1 MERRIG
7 PDPTLVLI
15 CIPMPR
21 STEKQP
27 NSSLATDLRG
37 LYFALREKAW
47 LLALVTVLG
56 IAVAAFVVRRSQK
69 IYAAT
74 TTIQIE
80 EERQRVVRTDTRG
93 TDELSTEK
101 ELKTIVGNLESPA
114 LMLRL
119 ARHPELA
126 EIPAFRA
133 QIAGIDSESRLQAI
147 VGGKISVKIRVGT
160 RLIDIAVEDENPALA
175 QKISQLVVSEFMRA
189 SSESGAQNSRGAHE
203 FLRQEA
209 DRLKL
214 TLAKSEQALQRY
226 KEQNQAVSLE
236 EKQNIVVERL
246 KDLNTKVTA
255 AKAERL
261 RIEAD
266 RAQLDR
272 LQGESPERLLTLPS
286 IAGAAVVVEVQR
298 KIGEKEAELATLSR
312 RYKPEYPKYLE
323 ATGSLAELKVSLGEA
338 ILKAA
343 SLLGTAFESTKANEE
358 KLAAAL
364 RDQEGSA
371 LELSQMAIPYKSL
384 ERDVQADRTLYDA
397 LVARIK
403 ETDVA
408 QGVSRFAVRV
418 ATPAM
423 LPERPVKPKKAL
435 ILIFGA
441 LGSLALAASGVLAAH
456 VLDSSC
462 KTVDQAERLLGLSS
476 LAAIPRQARSVVA
489 GSVLV
494 KKPQSALAES
504 FRTLRTSLGITG
516 KDAGGHAVL
525 FASAIPGEGKSFC
538 AINCAVAFAQQGLRT
553 LLIDADLRLPTVER
567 IILQTQGAPG
577 LSDLLLGHTHLGKA
591 IHLTGIKNLSVMPAG
606 KRVPNLAELFGRS
619 ELPAFLQCVAG
630 GYDRVVIDSAPVLT
644 VSDTLLL
651 APHADTACLVVLAG
665 VTPGQAVV
673 RAVEKLRES
682 GAKIAGFVLNALP
695 IRNGGYY
702 YHYQAPGYGSDEV
715 YGASAALADEAAVEY
730 ASK

>member
-1 MERRIG
+1 
-7 PDPTLVLI
+7 
-15 CIPMPR
+15 MPR
-21 STEKQP
+21 PTDKQP
-27 NSSLATDLRG
+27 ESSLATDLRG
-37 LYFALREKAW
+37 LYFALREKLW
-47 LLALVTVLG
+47 LLALITVLG
-56 IAVAAFVVRRSQK
+56 IAVAAIVVMRSKK

-80 EERQRVVRTDTRG
+80 EERQRVVRADTRG
-93 TDELSTEK
+93 MDERSTE
-101 ELKTIVGNLESPA
+101 EEMKTIVQNLESSA

-126 EIPAFRA
+126 ENPAFRA
-133 QIAGIDSESRLQAI
+133 QIAGIDSEPRLQAI
-147 VGGKISVKIRVGT
+147 MGGKISVKIRLGT
-160 RLIDIAVEDENPALA
+160 RLIDITVEDENPALA
-175 QKISQLVVSEFMRA
+175 QKISQLVVSEFMSA
-189 SSESGAQNSRGAHE
+189 SWESGAKNSRGAHE
-203 FLRQEA
+203 FLREEA
-209 DRLKL
+209 ERLKQ

-226 KEQNQAVSLE
+226 KEKNQAVSLE

-266 RAQLDR
+266 RAQLEN
-272 LQGESPERLLTLPS
+272 LAGASAERLLTLPS

-312 RYKPEYPKYLE
+312 RYKPEHPKYLE
-323 ATGSLAELKVSLGEA
+323 AAGSLAELKASRGEA

-343 SLLGTAFESTKANEE
+343 SLLTTAFEATKANEE
-358 KLAAAL
+358 KLGTAL
-364 RDQEGSA
+364 RGQEGIA

-384 ERDVQADRTLYDA
+384 ERDVEADRTLYES
-397 LVARIK
+397 LVVRLK

-418 ATPAM
+418 AMPAL
-423 LPERPVKPKKAL
+423 LPERPVKPNKPL
-435 ILIFGA
+435 ILLFGA

-462 KTVDQAERLLGLSS
+462 KTVDQAERLLGLGS
-476 LAAIPRQARSVVA
+476 LAAIPKQARSVVA

-504 FRTLRTSLGITG
+504 FRTLRTSLRITG
-516 KDAGGHAVL
+516 QDAGSHAVL
-525 FASAIPGEGKSFC
+525 FASALPGEGKTFC

-567 IILQTQGAPG
+567 ILLQTEGAPG

-606 KRVPNLAELFGRS
+606 KRVPHLAELFGRS
-619 ELPAFLQCVAG
+619 ELPAFLQGVAV
-630 GYDRVVIDSAPVLT
+630 GYDRVVIDSAPVLA

-651 APHADTACLVVLAG
+651 APHAGTVCLVVRAG
-665 VTPGQAVV
+665 VTPGHAVV

-682 GAKIAGFVLNALP
+682 GARITGFVLNALP
-695 IRNGGYY
+695 TGHGGYY
-702 YHYQAPGYGSDEV
+702 YHYQAPGYGRDEV
-715 YGASAALADEAAVEY
+715 YGASAALADEATAEN
-730 ASK
+730 ARP

>member
-1 MERRIG
+1 
-7 PDPTLVLI
+7 
-15 CIPMPR
+15 MPR
-21 STEKQP
+21 PSDKQP
-27 NSSLATDLRG
+27 ESSLASDLRG
-37 LYFALREKAW
+37 LYFALREKLW
-47 LLALVTVLG
+47 LLAIITAIG
-56 IAVAAFVVRRSQK
+56 IAVAAVVVMRSKK

-80 EERQRVVRTDTRG
+80 EERQRVIRTDTRG
-93 TDELSTEK
+93 MDGRSSEE
-101 ELKTIVGNLESPA
+101 EMKTIVENLESPA

-119 ARHPELA
+119 ARHPELVK
-126 EIPAFRA
+126 IPAFSA
-133 QIAGIDSESRLQAI
+133 EIAGIDSEPRLQAI
-147 VGGKISVKIRVGT
+147 VRGKVSVKIRLGT
-160 RLIDIAVEDENPALA
+160 RLIDITAEDESPVVA
-175 QKISQLVVSEFMRA
+175 QKLSQLVVSEFMSA
-189 SSESGAQNSRGAHE
+189 SWESGAQDSRGAHE

-209 DRLKL
+209 DRLKQ
-214 TLAKSEQALQRY
+214 TLAKSEEALQRY

-261 RIEAD
+261 KIETD
-266 RAQLDR
+266 RAQLEN
-272 LQGESPERLLTLPS
+272 LGEATPERLLMLPS
-286 IAGAAVVVEVQR
+286 IAGAAGVVEVQR
-298 KIGEKEAELATLSR
+298 KITEKEAELATLSR
-312 RYKPEYPKYLE
+312 RYKPEHPKYLE
-323 ATGSLAELKVSLGEA
+323 AAGTLLGLKTDLGEA
-338 ILKAA
+338 VLKAA
-343 SLLGTAFESTKANEE
+343 SLLGSAFEATKANEE
-358 KLAAAL
+358 KLEAAL
-364 RDQEGSA
+364 HGQERIA
-371 LELSQMAIPYKSL
+371 LALSEMAIPYKSL
-384 ERDVQADRTLYDA
+384 ARDVEADRTLYES
-397 LVARIK
+397 LVARLK
-403 ETDVA
+403 ETNVA

-418 ATPAM
+418 ATPAL

-435 ILIFGA
+435 ILLFGA
-441 LGSLALAASGVLAAH
+441 LGSLALASSGVLAAH
-456 VLDSSC
+456 ALDGSF
-462 KTVDQAERLLGLSS
+462 KTVDQAERRLGLVS
-476 LAAIPRQARSVVA
+476 LAAIPKQPRSVVA

-504 FRTLRTSLGITG
+504 FRTLRTSLRITG
-516 KDAGGHAVL
+516 KDAGSHAVL
-525 FASAIPGEGKSFC
+525 FASAIPAEGKSFC

-567 IILQTQGAPG
+567 ILLKTQDEPG

-619 ELPAFLQCVAG
+619 ELPAFLQGVAVG
-630 GYDRVVIDSAPVLT
+630 FDRVVIDSAPVLA

-651 APHADTACLVVLAG
+651 APHAGTVCLVVRART
-665 VTPGQAVV
+665 TPGPAAV

-715 YGASAALADEAAVEY
+715 YGASAALADEAPIEP
-730 ASK
+730 SRK

>member
-1 MERRIG
+1 
-7 PDPTLVLI
+7 
-15 CIPMPR
+15 MPR
-21 STEKQP
+21 PTEKQP
-27 NSSLATDLRG
+27 DSSLASDLRG
-37 LYFALREKAW
+37 LYFALREKVW
-47 LLALVTVLG
+47 LLALITVLG
-56 IAVAAFVVRRSQK
+56 IAAAAFVVLRSKK

-93 TDELSTEK
+93 MDERSTEE
-101 ELKTIVGNLESPA
+101 ELKTIVQNLESPA

-126 EIPAFRA
+126 ENPAFRA
-133 QIAGIDSESRLQAI
+133 QIAGIASEPRLQSI
-147 VGGKISVKIRVGT
+147 IGGKISVKIRLGT
-160 RLIDIAVEDENPALA
+160 RLIDITVEDEDPALA
-175 QKISQLVVSEFMRA
+175 QKISQLVVSEFMSA
-189 SSESGAQNSRGAHE
+189 NWESGARDSRGAQE

-209 DRLKL
+209 ERLKQ
-214 TLAKSEQALQRY
+214 TLAKSEEALQLY
-226 KEQNQAVSLE
+226 KEQHQAVSLD
-236 EKQNIVVERL
+236 EKQNIVLERL

-266 RAQLDR
+266 RAQLEH
-272 LQGESPERLLTLPS
+272 LTGAAPERLLALPS

-312 RYKPEYPKYLE
+312 RYKPEHPKYLE
-323 ATGSLAELKVSLGEA
+323 ATGSLAELKASLGEA
-338 ILKAA
+338 VLKAA
-343 SLLGTAFESTKANEE
+343 GLLTTAFEATKANEE
-358 KLAAAL
+358 KLEAAL
-364 RDQEGSA
+364 RGQEGIA

-384 ERDVQADRTLYDA
+384 ERDVEANRTLYDA
-397 LVARIK
+397 LVARLK

-418 ATPAM
+418 AMPAL

-435 ILIFGA
+435 ILLFGA

-476 LAAIPRQARSVVA
+476 LAAIPKQVRSVVA

-504 FRTLRTSLGITG
+504 FRTLRTSLRITG
-516 KDAGGHAVL
+516 EDAGSRTVL

-567 IILQTQGAPG
+567 ILLQTQDEPG

-619 ELPAFLQCVAG
+619 ELPTFLQSVAVG
-630 GYDRVVIDSAPVLT
+630 FDRVVIDSAPVLA

-651 APHADTACLVVLAG
+651 APYAGTVCLVVRAG
-665 VTPGQAVV
+665 VTPGHAVV

-682 GAKIAGFVLNALP
+682 GARIAGFVLNALP
-695 IRNGGYY
+695 TRNGGYY

-715 YGASAALADEAAVEY
+715 YGASAALADEAAVEP
-730 ASK
+730 ARK

>member
-1 MERRIG
+1 
-7 PDPTLVLI
+7 
-15 CIPMPR
+15 MPR
-21 STEKQP
+21 PTDKQP
-27 NSSLATDLRG
+27 ESSLATDLRG
-37 LYFALREKAW
+37 LYFALREKLW
-47 LLALVTVLG
+47 LLALITVLG
-56 IAVAAFVVRRSQK
+56 IAVAAIVVMRSKK

-80 EERQRVVRTDTRG
+80 EERQRVVRADTRG
-93 TDELSTEK
+93 MDERSTE
-101 ELKTIVGNLESPA
+101 EEMKTIVQNLESSA

-126 EIPAFRA
+126 ENPAFRA
-133 QIAGIDSESRLQAI
+133 QIAGIDSEPRLQAI
-147 VGGKISVKIRVGT
+147 MGGKISVKIRLGT
-160 RLIDIAVEDENPALA
+160 RLIDITVEDENPALA
-175 QKISQLVVSEFMRA
+175 QKISQLVVSEFMSA
-189 SSESGAQNSRGAHE
+189 SWESGAKNSRGAHE
-203 FLRQEA
+203 FLREEA
-209 DRLKL
+209 ERLKQ

-226 KEQNQAVSLE
+226 KEKNQAVSLE

-266 RAQLDR
+266 RAQLEN
-272 LQGESPERLLTLPS
+272 LAGASAERLLTLPS

-312 RYKPEYPKYLE
+312 RYKPEHPKYLE
-323 ATGSLAELKVSLGEA
+323 AAGSLAELKASRGEA

-343 SLLGTAFESTKANEE
+343 SLLTTAFEATKANEE
-358 KLAAAL
+358 KLGTAL
-364 RDQEGSA
+364 RGQEGIA

-384 ERDVQADRTLYDA
+384 ERDVEADRTLYES
-397 LVARIK
+397 LVVRLK

-418 ATPAM
+418 AMPAL
-423 LPERPVKPKKAL
+423 LPERPVKPNKPL
-435 ILIFGA
+435 ILLFGA

-462 KTVDQAERLLGLSS
+462 KTVDQAERLLGLGS
-476 LAAIPRQARSVVA
+476 LAAIPKQARSVVA

-504 FRTLRTSLGITG
+504 FRTLRTSLRITG
-516 KDAGGHAVL
+516 QDAGSHAVL
-525 FASAIPGEGKSFC
+525 FASALPGEGKTFC

-567 IILQTQGAPG
+567 ILLQTEGAPG

-606 KRVPNLAELFGRS
+606 KRVAHLAELFGRS
-619 ELPAFLQCVAG
+619 ELPAFLQGVAV
-630 GYDRVVIDSAPVLT
+630 GYDRVVIDSAPVLA

-651 APHADTACLVVLAG
+651 APHAGTVCLVVRAG
-665 VTPGQAVV
+665 VTPGHAVV

-682 GAKIAGFVLNALP
+682 GARITGFVLNALP
-695 IRNGGYY
+695 TGHGGYY
-702 YHYQAPGYGSDEV
+702 YHYQAPGYGRDEV
-715 YGASAALADEAAVEY
+715 YGASAALADEATAEN
-730 ASK
+730 ARP

>member
-1 MERRIG
+1 
-7 PDPTLVLI
+7 
-15 CIPMPR
+15 MPR
-21 STEKQP
+21 TTEKQP
-27 NSSLATDLRG
+27 DSSLATDLRG

-286 IAGAAVVVEVQR
+286 IAGAAVVVER
-298 KIGEKEAELATLSR
+298 PTTAFTMWGNSMDSSR
-312 RYKPEYPKYLE
+312 
-323 ATGSLAELKVSLGEA
+323 GEA
-338 ILKAA
+338 
-343 SLLGTAFESTKANEE
+343 
-358 KLAAAL
+358 
-364 RDQEGSA
+364 R
-371 LELSQMAIPYKSL
+371 
-384 ERDVQADRTLYDA
+384 
-397 LVARIK
+397 
-403 ETDVA
+403 
-408 QGVSRFAVRV
+408 
-418 ATPAM
+418 
-423 LPERPVKPKKAL
+423 
-435 ILIFGA
+435 
-441 LGSLALAASGVLAAH
+441 
-456 VLDSSC
+456 
-462 KTVDQAERLLGLSS
+462 
-476 LAAIPRQARSVVA
+476 
-489 GSVLV
+489 
-494 KKPQSALAES
+494 
-504 FRTLRTSLGITG
+504 
-516 KDAGGHAVL
+516 GGHCSLSEEA
-525 FASAIPGEGKSFC
+525 AP
-538 AINCAVAFAQQGLRT
+538 
-553 LLIDADLRLPTVER
+553 LLISN
-567 IILQTQGAPG
+567 PG
-577 LSDLLLGHTHLGKA
+577 
-591 IHLTGIKNLSVMPAG
+591 
-606 KRVPNLAELFGRS
+606 
-619 ELPAFLQCVAG
+619 
-630 GYDRVVIDSAPVLT
+630 
-644 VSDTLLL
+644 
-651 APHADTACLVVLAG
+651 
-665 VTPGQAVV
+665 
-673 RAVEKLRES
+673 
-682 GAKIAGFVLNALP
+682 
-695 IRNGGYY
+695 
-702 YHYQAPGYGSDEV
+702 
-715 YGASAALADEAAVEY
+715 
-730 ASK
+730 

>member
-1 MERRIG
+1 
-7 PDPTLVLI
+7 
-15 CIPMPR
+15 MPR
-21 STEKQP
+21 PADKPPE
-27 NSSLATDLRG
+27 SSLASDLRG
-37 LYFALREKAW
+37 LYFALREKLW

-56 IAVAAFVVRRSQK
+56 IAVAAVVVMRSQK

-80 EERQRVVRTDTRG
+80 EERQRVVRADTRG
-93 TDELSTEK
+93 MDERSTE
-101 ELKTIVGNLESPA
+101 EEMKTIVENLESPA

-119 ARHPELA
+119 ARHPELG

-133 QIAGIDSESRLQAI
+133 QIAGIDSEPRLQAI
-147 VGGKISVKIRVGT
+147 VGGKISVKIRLGT
-160 RLIDIAVEDENPALA
+160 RLIDITVEDENPALA
-175 QKISQLVVSEFMRA
+175 QKLSQLVVSEFMSA
-189 SSESGAQNSRGAHE
+189 SWESGAKNSRGAHE

-209 DRLKL
+209 ERLKQ
-214 TLAKSEQALQRY
+214 TLAKSEEALQLY
-226 KEQNQAVSLE
+226 KEKNQAVSLD
-236 EKQNIVVERL
+236 EKQNIVLERL

-261 RIEAD
+261 KIEAD
-266 RAQLDR
+266 RAQLEN
-272 LQGESPERLLTLPS
+272 LAGASPERLLTLPS

-312 RYKPEYPKYLE
+312 RYKPEHPKYLE
-323 ATGSLAELKVSLGEA
+323 AAGTLAELKSSLGEA
-338 ILKAA
+338 VLKAA
-343 SLLGTAFESTKANEE
+343 SLLATAFEATKANEE
-358 KLAAAL
+358 KLEAAL
-364 RDQEGSA
+364 RGQEGIA

-384 ERDVQADRTLYDA
+384 ERDVEADRTLYES
-397 LVARIK
+397 LVARLK

-423 LPERPVKPKKAL
+423 LPERPVKPKKVL
-435 ILIFGA
+435 ILLFGA
-441 LGSLALAASGVLAAH
+441 LGSLAVAASSILAAH
-456 VLDSSC
+456 TLDSTC
-462 KTVDQAERLLGLSS
+462 KTVDQAERLLGLTS
-476 LAAIPRQARSVVA
+476 LAAIPKQPRSVVA

-504 FRTLRTSLGITG
+504 FRTLRTSLRITG
-516 KDAGGHAVL
+516 KDVGSHAVL

-567 IILQTQGAPG
+567 ILLKTQDEPG
-577 LSDLLLGHTHLGKA
+577 LSDFLLGHTHLGKA

-619 ELPAFLQCVAG
+619 ELTAFLQGVAV
-630 GYDRVVIDSAPVLT
+630 GYDRVVIDSAPVLA

-651 APHADTACLVVLAG
+651 APHVGTVCLVVRART
-665 VTPGQAVV
+665 TPGHAVV
-673 RAVEKLRES
+673 RALEKLRES
-682 GAKIAGFVLNALP
+682 GAKISGFVLNALP

-715 YGASAALADEAAVEY
+715 YGASAALADEAPIEPAR
-730 ASK
+730 K